1 MNKIFTSFALLASLV
16 LVQLPTSFDVNAAES
31 KTSEKPKRKTQLVGP
46 SVGKKVGK
54 AFELYAAEV
63 PDIKGA
69 LALLLEINAKKTYDR
84 AYVDRFIAVMYA
96 TIGDQEAKAIEFL
109 EKAVAP
115 DILNESDHGEAIKL
129 LADLQMQT
137 KKYEGALKNY
147 KAWMDFTGKSDGDT
161 WVKISNANYELKRLS
176 KMIVPADNA
185 IAAYGDKHNKNP
197 YILKLTSYYESKNYK
212 EAVKV
217 LETAVQLFPNEKAFW
232 KQLGNFYLL
241 VEEYNLGLATLD
253 LAYKQGY
260 LDKES
265 EIKTLASLYAQNNM
279 PYKSAKLL
287 EKHIASGL
295 VKRDDKNIGS
305 LANAWHAAQHI
316 DKAAKYYGELAKM
329 TNEAKHYN
337 KQGSLLAQ
345 DEQFKKAVVALN
357 KAQELGVKNKGRLY
371 MSIAESHF
379 YLGQYKQAYAAVKN
393 ALKDPKTR
401 KTARSWVSYIKDTAA
416 RKGKSI

>member
-1 MNKIFTSFALLASLV
+1 MNKILTSLTLLASLV
-16 LVQLPTSFDVNAAES
+16 LVQLPTSFDVSAAGAE
-31 KTSEKPKRKTQLVGP
+31 KSEKPKRKTRLMGP

-54 AFELYAAEV
+54 AFELYSTD
-63 PDIKGA
+63 DIKGA
-69 LALLLEINAKKTYDR
+69 LALLLEINAKSDYDKAILAR
-84 AYVDRFIAVMYA
+84 YIAVMYA
-96 TIGDQEAKAIEFL
+96 TLGDQEAKAIEYL
-109 EKAVAP
+109 KKAVGP

-137 KKYEGALKNY
+137 KDYQGALDNY
-147 KAWMDFTGKSDGDT
+147 KAWMEFTGKSDGDT
-161 WVKISNANYELKRLS
+161 WVKIAQANYELKRLP
-176 KMIVPADNA
+176 KMIKPADNA

-197 YILKLTSYYESKNYK
+197 YILKLTSYYETKKYK
-212 EAVKV
+212 DAVNV

-241 VEEYNLGLATLD
+241 IEDYDRGMATLE

-260 LDKES
+260 LEKES

-279 PYKSAKLL
+279 PFKSAKLL

-295 VKRDDKNIGS
+295 VKRDDTNIYS

-329 TNEAKHYN
+329 TNEAKHYS
-337 KQGSLLAQ
+337 KQGTLLAQ
-345 DEQFKKAVVALN
+345 DEQFEKAVVALN
-357 KAQELGVKNKGRLY
+357 KAIDLGVSNKGRLY

-379 YLGQYKQAYAAVKN
+379 YLAQYKEAYAAIQN
-393 ALKDPKTR
+393 AMKDPKTR
-401 KTARSWVSYIKDTAA
+401 KGAKGWVSYIKDTAA

>member
-1 MNKIFTSFALLASLV
+1 MNKILTSLTLLASLV
-16 LVQLPTSFDVNAAES
+16 LVQLPTSFDVSAAGAE
-31 KTSEKPKRKTQLVGP
+31 KSEKPKRKTRLMGP

-54 AFELYAAEV
+54 AFELYSTD
-63 PDIKGA
+63 DIKGA
-69 LALLLEINAKKTYDR
+69 LALLLEINAKSDYDKAILAR
-84 AYVDRFIAVMYA
+84 YIAVMYA
-96 TIGDQEAKAIEFL
+96 TLGDQEAKAIEYL
-109 EKAVAP
+109 KKAVEP

-137 KKYEGALKNY
+137 KDYEGALANY

-161 WVKISNANYELKRLS
+161 WVKIAQANYELKRLP
-176 KMIVPADNA
+176 KMITPANNA

-197 YILKLTSYYESKNYK
+197 YILKLTSYYETKKYK
-212 EAVKV
+212 EAVNV
-217 LETAVQLFPNEKAFW
+217 LETAVQLFPKEKAFW

-241 VEEYNLGLATLD
+241 IEDYDRGMATLE

-260 LDKES
+260 LEKES

-287 EKHIASGL
+287 EKHISSGL
-295 VKRDDKNIGS
+295 VKRDDTNIYS

-329 TNEAKHYN
+329 TNEAKHYS
-337 KQGSLLAQ
+337 KQGTLLAQ
-345 DEQFKKAVVALN
+345 DEQFEKAVVALN
-357 KAQELGVKNKGRLY
+357 KALDLGVSNKGRLY

-379 YLGQYKQAYAAVKN
+379 YLAQYKEAYAAIQN
-393 ALKDPKTR
+393 AMKDPKTR
-401 KTARSWVSYIKDTAA
+401 KGAKGWVSYIKDTAA

>member
-1 MNKIFTSFALLASLV
+1 MNKILTSLTLLASLV
-16 LVQLPTSFDVNAAES
+16 LVQLPTSFDVGAASAE
-31 KTSEKPKRKTQLVGP
+31 KSEKPKRKTRLMGP

-54 AFELYAAEV
+54 AFELYSTD
-63 PDIKGA
+63 DIKGA
-69 LALLLEINAKKTYDR
+69 LALLLEINAKSDYDKAILAR
-84 AYVDRFIAVMYA
+84 YIAVMYA
-96 TIGDQEAKAIEFL
+96 TLGDQEAKAIEYL
-109 EKAVAP
+109 KKAVAP

-137 KKYEGALKNY
+137 KEYSGALANY

-161 WVKISNANYELKRLS
+161 WVKIAQANYELKQLP
-176 KMIVPADNA
+176 KMITPANNA

-197 YILKLTSYYESKNYK
+197 YILKLTSYYETKKYK
-212 EAVKV
+212 DAVKV

-241 VEEYNLGLATLD
+241 IEDYDRGMATLD

-260 LDKES
+260 LEKES

-279 PYKSAKLL
+279 PFKSAKLL

-295 VKRDDKNIGS
+295 VKRDDTNIYS

-329 TNEAKHYN
+329 TNEAKHYS
-337 KQGSLLAQ
+337 KQGTLLAQ
-345 DEQFKKAVVALN
+345 DEQFEKAVVALN
-357 KAQELGVKNKGRLY
+357 KAIDLGVSNKGRLY

-379 YLGQYKQAYAAVKN
+379 YLSQYKEAYAAIQN
-393 ALKDPKTR
+393 AMKDPKTR
-401 KTARSWVSYIKDTAA
+401 KGAKGWVSYIKDTAA

>member
-1 MNKIFTSFALLASLV
+1 MNKILTSLTLLASLV
-16 LVQLPTSFDVNAAES
+16 LVQLPTSFDVSAAGAE
-31 KTSEKPKRKTQLVGP
+31 KSEKPKRKTRLMGP

-54 AFELYAAEV
+54 AFELYSTD
-63 PDIKGA
+63 DIKGA
-69 LALLLEINAKKTYDR
+69 LALLLEINAKSDYDKAILAR
-84 AYVDRFIAVMYA
+84 YIAVMYA
-96 TIGDQEAKAIEFL
+96 TLGDQEAKAIEYL
-109 EKAVAP
+109 KKAVEP

-137 KKYEGALKNY
+137 KEYEGALANY

-161 WVKISNANYELKRLS
+161 WVKIAQANYELKRLP
-176 KMIVPADNA
+176 KMITPANNA

-197 YILKLTSYYESKNYK
+197 YILKLTSYYETKKFK
-212 EAVKV
+212 EAVNV

-241 VEEYNLGLATLD
+241 IEDYDRGMATLE

-260 LDKES
+260 LEKES

-287 EKHIASGL
+287 EKHISSGL
-295 VKRDDKNIGS
+295 VKRDDTNIYS

-329 TNEAKHYN
+329 TNEAKHYS
-337 KQGSLLAQ
+337 KQGTLLAQ
-345 DEQFKKAVVALN
+345 DEQFEKAVVALN
-357 KAQELGVKNKGRLY
+357 KALDLGVSNKGRLY

-379 YLGQYKQAYAAVKN
+379 YLAQYKEAYAAIQN
-393 ALKDPKTR
+393 AMKDPKTR
-401 KTARSWVSYIKDTAA
+401 KGAKGWVSYIKDTAA
-416 RKGKSI
+416 RKGKAI

>member
-1 MNKIFTSFALLASLV
+1 MNKILTSLTLLASLV
-16 LVQLPTSFDVNAAES
+16 LVQLPTSFDVSAAGAEKS
-31 KTSEKPKRKTQLVGP
+31 DKPKRKTRLMGP

-54 AFELYAAEV
+54 AFELYSTD
-63 PDIKGA
+63 DIKGA
-69 LALLLEINAKKTYDR
+69 LALLLEINAKSDYDKAILAR
-84 AYVDRFIAVMYA
+84 YIAVMYA
-96 TIGDQEAKAIEFL
+96 TLGDQEAKAIEYL
-109 EKAVAP
+109 KKAVGP
-115 DILNESDHGEAIKL
+115 DILNEADHGEAIKL

-137 KKYEGALKNY
+137 KDYQGALDNY
-147 KAWMDFTGKSDGDT
+147 KAWMAFTGKSDGDT
-161 WVKISNANYELKRLS
+161 WVKIAQANYELKRLP
-176 KMIVPADNA
+176 KMITPANNA

-197 YILKLTSYYESKNYK
+197 YILKLTSYYETKKFK
-212 EAVKV
+212 EAVNV

-241 VEEYNLGLATLD
+241 IEDYDRGMATLD

-260 LDKES
+260 LEKES

-279 PYKSAKLL
+279 PFKSAQLL

-295 VKRDDKNIGS
+295 VKRDDTNIYS

-329 TNEAKHYN
+329 TNEAKHYS
-337 KQGSLLAQ
+337 KQGTLLAQ
-345 DEQFKKAVVALN
+345 DEQFEKAVVALN
-357 KAQELGVKNKGRLY
+357 KAIDLGVSNKGRLY

-379 YLGQYKQAYAAVKN
+379 YLAQYKEAYAAIQN
-393 ALKDPKTR
+393 AMKDPKTR
-401 KTARSWVSYIKDTAA
+401 KGARSWVGYIKDTAA

>member
-1 MNKIFTSFALLASLV
+1 MNKILTSLTLLASLV
-16 LVQLPTSFDVNAAES
+16 LVQLPTSFDVSAAGAE
-31 KTSEKPKRKTQLVGP
+31 KSEKPKRKTRLMGP

-54 AFELYAAEV
+54 AFELYSID
-63 PDIKGA
+63 DIKGA
-69 LALLLEINAKKTYDR
+69 LALLLEINAKSDYDKAILAR
-84 AYVDRFIAVMYA
+84 YIAVMYA
-96 TIGDQEAKAIEFL
+96 TLGDQEAKAIEYL
-109 EKAVAP
+109 KKAVGP

-137 KKYEGALKNY
+137 KKYQGALENY

-161 WVKISNANYELKRLS
+161 WVKIANANYELKRLN
-176 KMIVPADNA
+176 KMVEPADKA

-197 YILKLTSYYESKNYK
+197 YILKLTSYYERKQYKN
-212 EAVKV
+212 AVDV
-217 LETAVQLFPNEKAFW
+217 LETAVQLFPNETAFW

-241 VEEYNLGLATLD
+241 IEDYDRGMATLD

-279 PYKSAKLL
+279 PFKSARLL
-287 EKHIASGL
+287 EKHISSGL
-295 VKRDDKNIGS
+295 VKRDDSNIYS

-329 TNEAKHYN
+329 TNEAKHYS
-337 KQGSLLAQ
+337 KQGTLLAQ
-345 DEQFKKAVVALN
+345 DEQFEKAVVALN
-357 KAQELGVKNKGRLY
+357 KAIDLGVSNKGRLY

-379 YLGQYKQAYAAVKN
+379 YLAQYKEAYAAIKN
-393 ALKDPKTR
+393 AMKDPKTR
-401 KTARSWVSYIKDTAA
+401 KGAKSWVSYIKDTAA

>member
-1 MNKIFTSFALLASLV
+1 MNKILTSLTLLASLV
-16 LVQLPTSFDVNAAES
+16 LVQLPTSFDVSAASAE
-31 KTSEKPKRKTQLVGP
+31 KSEKPKRKTRLMGP

-54 AFELYAAEV
+54 AFELYSTD
-63 PDIKGA
+63 DIKGA
-69 LALLLEINAKKTYDR
+69 LALLLEIDAKSDYDKAILAR
-84 AYVDRFIAVMYA
+84 YIAVMYA
-96 TIGDQEAKAIEFL
+96 TLGDQEAKAIEYL
-109 EKAVAP
+109 KKAVGP

-137 KKYEGALKNY
+137 KEYEGALANY

-161 WVKISNANYELKRLS
+161 WVKIAQANYELKRLS
-176 KMIVPADNA
+176 KMITPADNA

-197 YILKLTSYYESKNYK
+197 YILKLTSYYETKKYK

-241 VEEYNLGLATLD
+241 VEDYDRGMATLD

-260 LDKES
+260 LEKES
-265 EIKTLASLYAQNNM
+265 EIKTLASLYAQNGM
-279 PYKSAKLL
+279 PFKSAKLL
-287 EKHIASGL
+287 EKHISSGL
-295 VKRDDKNIGS
+295 VKRDDTNIYS

-329 TNEAKHYN
+329 TNEAKHYS
-337 KQGSLLAQ
+337 KQGTLLAQ
-345 DEQFKKAVVALN
+345 DEQFEKAVVALN
-357 KAQELGVKNKGRLY
+357 KAIDLGVPNKGRLY

-379 YLGQYKQAYAAVKN
+379 YLAQYKEAYAAIQN
-393 ALKDPKTR
+393 AMKDPKTR
-401 KTARSWVSYIKDTAA
+401 KGAKGWVSYIKDTAA

>member
-1 MNKIFTSFALLASLV
+1 MNKIFTSITLLVSFV
-16 LVQLPTSFDVNAAES
+16 LVQLTTSTYANAACAD
-31 KTSEKPKRKTQLVGP
+31 KPKRKTQLMGP

-54 AFELYAAEV
+54 AFELYSADDV
-63 PDIKGA
+63 KGA
-69 LALLLEINAKKTYDR
+69 LALLLEINAKSDYDKAILAR
-84 AYVDRFIAVMYA
+84 YIAVMYA
-96 TIGDQEAKAIEFL
+96 TLGDQEVKAIEYL
-109 EKAVAP
+109 KMAAAP
-115 DILNESDHGEAIKL
+115 DILNESDQGEVIKL

-137 KKYEGALKNY
+137 KAYDGALKNY
-147 KAWMDFTGKSDGDT
+147 KAWMDFTCKSDGDT
-161 WVKISNANYELKRLS
+161 WVKISQANYELKRLP
-176 KMIVPADNA
+176 KMISPADKA

-197 YILKLTSYYESKNYK
+197 YILKLTSYYETKKYK

-217 LETAVQLFPNEKAFW
+217 LETAVQLFPNEKTFW

-241 VEEYNLGLATLD
+241 VEDYKRGMATLD

-260 LDKES
+260 LEKES
-265 EIKTLASLYAQNNM
+265 EIKTLSSLYAQNSM

-329 TNEAKHYN
+329 TNEARHYS

-345 DEQFKKAVVALN
+345 DEQFKKAVVALK
-357 KAQELGVKNKGRLY
+357 KALDLGVKNKGRLY

-379 YLGQYKQAYAAVKN
+379 YLGQYKQAYAAIKN
-393 ALKDPKTR
+393 AMKDPKTR
-401 KTARSWVSYIKDTAA
+401 KGAKGWVSYIRDTAA